1 MTALS
6 YAEFTEEKKTF
17 LSQKETDG
25 IGWGECA
32 RSLGQLRAPGK
43 ALTISLS
50 IKGQRDIL

>member
-32 RSLGQLRAPGK
+32 RSLRQLRGPGK
-43 ALTISLS
+43 ALTN
-50 IKGQRDIL
+50 RE